1 MVDLILQLFS
11 SKKGS
16 MRAFR
21 WYRVRQVM
29 FLVPLFTTL
38 LVLNNVS
45 LALDWILF
53 PSFRKQVIKR
63 PVFIVSLPR
72 TGTTNVFHALNSPG
86 MPFSSMALW
95 ECLIAPSIIQRKVI
109 RWVWRRLP
117 VEARNAV
124 FKFDKRVFGQLN
136 TVHKTSLFFPEEDE
150 LVLMWSL
157 STIYVGLFY
166 PESEVLR
173 ELFQFD
179 ELVSTRRKASITK
192 RYRRLVQRHL
202 YALGASEDVRFLS
215 KNPAMAGKVE
225 SIAQHFPNG
234 QSVVIDRP
242 PNSILPSTELLFS
255 IQLQSATDVKISKK
269 ERHAIYV
276 ILEGFRRNLQ
286 TQLIDKA
293 CMPYTVLAF
302 SDLVQAREASINA
315 LLLWLDCSAVFHEP
329 NQIESNRSKKNYVPL
344 SDAEIERI
352 LYRPWP
358 TWPKDKFLDVTL

>member
-1 MVDLILQLFS
+1 
-11 SKKGS
+11 
-16 MRAFR
+16 MRAWR

-29 FLVPLFTTL
+29 WLAPLFTAL
-38 LVLNNVS
+38 LVLNNIA
-45 LALDWILF
+45 LAMDWILF

-72 TGTTNVFHALNSPG
+72 TGTTNVLHALNSPG

-117 VEARNAV
+117 VVARNVV
-124 FKFDKRVFGQLN
+124 FKFDQRLFGQLN
-136 TVHKTSLFFPEEDE
+136 SVHKTSLFLHEEDE

-157 STIYVGLFY
+157 ATIYVGLFY

-179 ELVSTRRKASITK
+179 ERVSTRRKARITR

-202 YALGASEDVRFLS
+202 YAFGASKDVRFLS

-225 SIAQHFPNG
+225 SIAQHFPDG
-234 QSVVIDRP
+234 QSVVIERSP
-242 PNSILPSTELLFS
+242 HNIFPSTELLLS
-255 IQLQSATDVKISKK
+255 IQMQTATDVKISKR
-269 ERHAIYV
+269 ERHAISG

-286 TQLIDKA
+286 TQLVDKT
-293 CMPYTVLAF
+293 CMPYVVLAF
-302 SDLVQAREASINA
+302 SDLVQAREDSINA
-315 LLLWLDCSAVFHEP
+315 LLLWLDCSAVFHDS
-329 NQIESNRSKKNYVPL
+329 NQSESNRSKKNYVPL
-344 SDAEIERI
+344 SDSEMERI
-352 LYRPWP
+352 LYGPWP
-358 TWPKDKFLDVTL
+358 TWPKEKFLDVTLQN